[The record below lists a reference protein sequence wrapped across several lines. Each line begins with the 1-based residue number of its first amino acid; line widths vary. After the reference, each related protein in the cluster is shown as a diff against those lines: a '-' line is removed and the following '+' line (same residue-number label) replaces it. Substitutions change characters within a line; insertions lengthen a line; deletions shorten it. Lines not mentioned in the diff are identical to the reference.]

1 MINVEKIK
9 PTGLFTNY
17 IYKAIP
23 LAFDESMSYYE
34 TLCGLLSYLKDT
46 VIPALN
52 NNADAIVELQ
62 NLYNELH
69 DYVEHYFDNLD
80 VQEEI
85 NNKLDDMVED
95 GTLDEI
101 INQEIFSDLN
111 DDISALQQD
120 VSDLDSKITTE
131 TDNLKRNALYI
142 GNSYLGGVGSTG
154 NNNGIYK
161 RTKDMFNKTYL
172 KTGSGIGFLQYT
184 DHQDTFQTMLNNA
197 INDTDINNN
206 EITDIIIVSAWGD
219 TRSLHES
226 ANIGTYRGNLQTA
239 IINFMDSVKN
249 NFPNIKRVACMLGES
264 RGLKHIDDLS
274 VYKDAF
280 WIHQNFKELLPKNEM
295 EYLGW
300 IGFNL
305 WLKTSYFSSDNYHP
319 NDAGYKMLSTLF
331 KTAYSGTLEYTPL
344 KRDWGSR
351 PCDITSGSSIRG
363 YIVLTPEKAEFNIQE
378 LTLASGNTPAHA
390 VETLLFDFGNN
401 NIPFSLPLPNGQE
414 SAFRLESGFNCI
426 TQSPNDANFDA
437 STNYMARI
445 VLQDSQVEND
455 IDSSS
460 IKLITFG
467 TSKQVSSSL
476 NSICLP
482 SKISWD
488 LSQL

>member
-1 MINVEKIK
+1 MIKIDK
-9 PTGLFTNY
+9 LNPFGRMCISLGMLPSSYKESLTYEEQLLWFCNY
-17 IYKAIP
+17 
-23 LAFDESMSYYE
+23 LTE
-34 TLCGLLSYLKDT
+34 T
-46 VIPALN
+46 VIPTVN
-52 NNADAIVELQ
+52 NNAEAVEELQ
-62 NLYNELH
+62 VLYTQLKT
-69 DYVEHYFDNLD
+69 YVDEYFDNLD

-85 NNKLDDMVED
+85 NNKLDEMASD

-101 INQEIFSDLN
+101 INQEIFG
-111 DDISALQQD
+111 DIQTQ
-120 VSDLDSKITTE
+120 IN
-131 TDNLKRNALYI
+131 NLSSEVDTIKRNALYI
-142 GNSYLGGVGSTG
+142 GNSYATGYGSTSG
-154 NNNGIYK
+154 SNGIFNQ
-161 RTKDMFNKTYL
+161 TKDLFNKAYL
-172 KTGSGIGFLQYT
+172 KSSGGIGFLQYT
-184 DHQDTFQTMLNNA
+184 DHQDTFQTMLDNA
-197 INDTDINNN
+197 INDTNINNN

-239 IINFMDSVKN
+239 IINFMNSVKN

-264 RGLKHIDDLS
+264 RGLKHIDNSS

-280 WIHQNFKELLPKNEM
+280 WIHQNFKELMPKNEM

-300 IGFNL
+300 IGFNI

-319 NDAGYKMLSTLF
+319 NDAGYKYLSTLF

-344 KRDWGSR
+344 KRDWSSR
-351 PCDITSGSSIRG
+351 PCNITSGSSIKG
-363 YIVLTPEKAEFNIQE
+363 YIVLTPDNAEFNIQE

-401 NIPFSLPLPNGQE
+401 LPFSLPVPNGQE
-414 SAFRLESGFNCI
+414 SAFRLESGFICT
-426 TQSPNDANFDA
+426 TQAPNDVNYNA

-460 IKLITFG
+460 IKLITYG
-467 TSKQVSSSL
+467 NSKQVSSSL

-482 SKISWD
+482 CKISWN